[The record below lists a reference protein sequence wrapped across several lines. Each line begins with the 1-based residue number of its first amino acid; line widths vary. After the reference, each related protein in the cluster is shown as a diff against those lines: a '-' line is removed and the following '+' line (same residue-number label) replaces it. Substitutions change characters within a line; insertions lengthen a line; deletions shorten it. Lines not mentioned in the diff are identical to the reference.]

1 MDLKRI
7 KESVRVA
14 VMDNLL
20 CWNEDWD
27 EDRSFASYGA
37 DSLDQVEIIM
47 CIEEEFEIEIEFP
60 DEECARIKTPAQ
72 LVDYLAT
79 AMANQEA

>member
-1 MDLKRI
+1 MDLNQI

-14 VMDNLL
+14 VMSNLL
-20 CWNEDWD
+20 CWNEEWD

-37 DSLDQVEIIM
+37 DSLDQVEIM
-47 CIEEEFEIEIEFP
+47 FCVEEEFEIEFP

-72 LVDYLAT
+72 LVDYLAA
-79 AMANQEA
+79 AMANQEV